1 MRACVTGYGVV
12 DCLGTDPSSNFDRLI
27 DDVDYIT
34 TLAPDIYQDISHI
47 ASINRHRPIRRAA
60 SVSASINI
68 NFPSNHLSKTM
79 LYGIYATEQAMA
91 MSNVSDTKNVA
102 VIISSVTGGNELHW
116 EARKAALASKR
127 YPLKK
132 SLNVLMDAL
141 CSVVSEHYNFTGVN
155 VSIYAACATGIMSID
170 YGIKLLDEYD
180 YVIVGGA
187 DHGTNTIDLSF
198 FSSLQALS
206 DFSAPFD
213 DSRAGFVIGSGA
225 GVLILESEEKAKARG
240 ATIHAYL
247 YPAGNASDGNDRT
260 SPSGVGARL
269 AMKKAILNAGPSNIN
284 FVNAHGTST
293 PVGDPIEYQSILD
306 VLGDVPIYSNKG
318 KIGHTMAA
326 AGAIET
332 IYSIEAMKRSMC
344 PHTFN
349 HSTSSFDVSH
359 NIVKVPYKY
368 NSGCLTRTLN
378 NSFGFGGKCS
388 SMVIEY
394 EH

>member
-12 DCLGTDPSSNFDRLI
+12 DCLGTDPSSNFERLV
-27 DDVDYIT
+27 DEVDYIT
-34 TLAPDIYQDISHI
+34 TLGPEVYQDISHM
-47 ASINRHRPIRRAA
+47 AAINRHNAITRAA
-60 SVSASINI
+60 SVVEPVSINV
-68 NFPSNHLSKTM
+68 PSNHLSKTM
-79 LYGIYATEQAMA
+79 LYGMYATERAMA
-91 MSNVSDTKNVA
+91 MANVPDTKNVA
-102 VIISSVTGGNELHW
+102 VILSSVTGGNELRW
-116 EARKAALASKR
+116 EMGKCTSSSKR

-141 CSVVSEHYNFTGVN
+141 CSAVSERYNFTGVN

-170 YGIKLLDEYD
+170 YGMKLLDEYD
-180 YVIVGGA
+180 YVIVGGS
-187 DHGTNTIDLSF
+187 DHGANPVDISF
-198 FSSLQALS
+198 FGSLQALS
-206 DFSAPFD
+206 DTSAPFD
-213 DSRAGFVIGSGA
+213 DSRTGFVIGSGA

-240 ATIHAYL
+240 ATIYAYL

-260 SPSGVGARL
+260 APSGVGACT
-269 AMKKAILNAGPSNIN
+269 AMEKAIANAGPGKID

-293 PVGDPIEYQSILD
+293 PVGDPVEYQSIMD

-326 AGAIET
+326 AGVIET
-332 IYSIEAMKRSMC
+332 IYSIESMKYGIV

-349 HSTSSFDVSH
+349 HRTSSFDINN
-359 NIVKVPYKY
+359 NIIKAPYKY
-368 NSGCLTRTLN
+368 NSNRLVRTLN

-394 EH
+394 EC